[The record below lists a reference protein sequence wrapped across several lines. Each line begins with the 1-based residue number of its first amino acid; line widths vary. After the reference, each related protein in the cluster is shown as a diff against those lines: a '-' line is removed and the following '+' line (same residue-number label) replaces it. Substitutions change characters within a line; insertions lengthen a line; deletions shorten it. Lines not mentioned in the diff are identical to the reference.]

1 MNTVQGIQEVS
12 QEFKKCK
19 CLEDVGGQS
28 GILSRSGYCPEDVG
42 GQSGILSRG
51 CRMSVR
57 NTVQRM

>member
-28 GILSRSGYCPEDVG
+28 GILSRGY
-42 GQSGILSRG
+42 R
-51 CRMSVR
+51 RSVS